1 MLNSFFQQCQI
12 CVDRESSMKKL
23 VTVFMSS
30 ALILA
35 STLTSAEKLPGF
47 PRDQF
52 GSIVLKNEQ
61 NFSGDTN
68 FELAIGDY
76 KNEPIVN
83 YSSDSIF
90 AQLGKSVGRL
100 DTLTDVQVFPCTAF
114 IVSDKHIMTNYHCSV
129 GLVDNPA
136 TGASRIDA
144 MSFLIGYLRTGV
156 EENGRK
162 FTVIPTPVEASERLD
177 YAIHEVIG
185 NPSKEFG
192 ILKLSDRMPQQG
204 DPFWIIGHPRG
215 EAQRISREQCRASNP
230 PISNRRL
237 LHTCDTL
244 PGNSG
249 SPVIDAT
256 TRTVVA
262 LHHAGSSIDDVNFGI
277 LMKEILE
284 ETRTVVASL
293 ETGTAND
300 ANVVPTSS
308 CDVLYNAAQSA
319 GQCFAYKAY
328 LKECSNHV
336 LAPIARSYTLEFC
349 SATQPQI
356 TTNESVKQ
364 GPLETADKKAFKA
377 ARTSEDFAKFISD
390 YPESSMLSEAFNQMG
405 IKLDLR
411 GETQLAARAFLN
423 GYMQNT
429 ANPIADQLLFNL
441 GGALVKLNQL
451 TSACEV
457 LRRVPIEHPGTQGA
471 SDAVDM
477 FGRRCG

>member
-1 MLNSFFQQCQI
+1 
-12 CVDRESSMKKL
+12 MKKL
-23 VTVFMSS
+23 VTIFVSS

-35 STLTSAEKLPGF
+35 STLASAEKLPGF

-52 GSIVLKNEQ
+52 GSVVLKNEQ

-68 FELAIGDY
+68 FEMAVGDY

-83 YSSDSIF
+83 YSSDSVF

-129 GLVDNPA
+129 GLLDNPA

-156 EENGRK
+156 EENARK
-162 FTVIPTPVEASERLD
+162 FTVIPTPVEASESLD

-185 NPSKEFG
+185 NPSEEFG
-192 ILKLSDRMPQQG
+192 ILRLSDRIPQLG

-215 EAQRISREQCRASNP
+215 EAQRISREQCRASDP

-277 LMKEILE
+277 LMKEILGA
-284 ETRTVVASL
+284 TRTVVASI

-300 ANVVPTSS
+300 ANAVPTSS

-328 LKECSNHV
+328 LKECSQHV

-349 SATQPQI
+349 SAVQPQI
-356 TTNESVKQ
+356 TKKNPVKQ
-364 GPLETADKKAFKA
+364 APAETADAKALKIA
-377 ARTSEDFAKFISD
+377 KTSEELARFIAD
-390 YPESSMLSEAFNQMG
+390 YPTSGLLSEAFNKMG
-405 IKLDLR
+405 LELLKQD
-411 GETQLAARAFLN
+411 EQKLAARAFLN
-423 GYMQNT
+423 GYVQN
-429 ANPIADQLLFNL
+429 ADHPIANELLYNL
-441 GGALVKLNQL
+441 GNTLLKLDQQA
-451 TSACEV
+451 SACEV
-457 LRRVPIEHPGTQGA
+457 LRRVPIEHPGTPGA
-471 SDAVDM
+471 SDAL
-477 FGRRCG
+477 GLYGLRCG

>member
-1 MLNSFFQQCQI
+1 
-12 CVDRESSMKKL
+12 MKKL
-23 VTVFMSS
+23 LTVFISS

-35 STLTSAEKLPGF
+35 STLASAEKLPGF

-52 GSIVLKNEQ
+52 GSVVLKNEQ

-68 FELAIGDY
+68 FEMAIGDY

-83 YSSDSIF
+83 YSGESVF

-129 GLVDNPA
+129 GLLDNPA

-156 EENGRK
+156 EENARK

-185 NPSKEFG
+185 NPSEEFG
-192 ILKLSDRMPQQG
+192 ILRLSDRIPQQG

-215 EAQRISREQCRASNP
+215 EAQRISREQCRASDP

-277 LMKEILE
+277 LMKEILGA
-284 ETRTVVASL
+284 TRTVVASI
-293 ETGTAND
+293 ETGTVND
-300 ANVVPTSS
+300 ANAVPTGS

-328 LKECSNHV
+328 LKECSQHV

-349 SATQPQI
+349 SAAQPQI
-356 TTNESVKQ
+356 TKKEPEKQ
-364 GPLETADKKAFKA
+364 APVETADAKAFKA
-377 ARTSEDFAKFISD
+377 AKTSEELARFIADFPNSA
-390 YPESSMLSEAFNQMG
+390 MLSEAFNKMG
-405 IKLDLR
+405 LELLNQDEQK
-411 GETQLAARAFLN
+411 LAARAFLN
-423 GYMQNT
+423 GYVQNADHPV
-429 ANPIADQLLFNL
+429 ANELLYNL
-441 GGALVKLNQL
+441 GNTLLKLNQQA
-451 TSACEV
+451 SACEV
-457 LRRVPIEHPGTQGA
+457 LRRVPIEHPGTPGA
-471 SDAVDM
+471 SDAL
-477 FGRRCG
+477 GLYGLRCG